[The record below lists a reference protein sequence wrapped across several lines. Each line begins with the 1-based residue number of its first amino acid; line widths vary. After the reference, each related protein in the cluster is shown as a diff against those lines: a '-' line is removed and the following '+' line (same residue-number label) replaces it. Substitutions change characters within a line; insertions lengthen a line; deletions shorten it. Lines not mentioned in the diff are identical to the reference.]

1 MDRTPSTTTSVVVTS
16 TGSLGSAFVT
26 VLERI
31 RRALLCKLFRDVGA
45 VTPTM
50 RSWNQI
56 VGFLTDWEGLQG
68 GLVAQEP

>member
-45 VTPTM
+45 VTPA
-50 RSWNQI
+50 R
-56 VGFLTDWEGLQG
+56 FELALP
-68 GLVAQEP
+68 A